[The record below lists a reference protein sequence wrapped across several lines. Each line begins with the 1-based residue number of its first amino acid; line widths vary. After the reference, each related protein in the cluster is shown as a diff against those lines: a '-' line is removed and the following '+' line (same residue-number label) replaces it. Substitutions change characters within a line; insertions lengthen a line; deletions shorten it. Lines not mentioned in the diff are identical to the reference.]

1 LGNTDSRRPTLSD
14 THRKE
19 LEISI
24 VGLQNAGKSSLVH
37 ALTSQPLQP
46 HPVPTVGF
54 TMRKVKVGN
63 LLIKIWDLG
72 GQPRFRPMWE
82 RYSRG
87 VDVIVW
93 VVDSADVDG
102 LDIAR
107 EDLAGLLLNKT
118 SLRGI
123 PCLIVGNKSDLD
135 GSLDINSLKECLLV
149 DGLDDRERELAILTC
164 SCLNGDGIKSIITW
178 LGKQGR

>member
-1 LGNTDSRRPTLSD
+1 
-14 THRKE
+14 
-19 LEISI
+19 
-24 VGLQNAGKSSLVH
+24 
-37 ALTSQPLQP
+37 
-46 HPVPTVGF
+46 
-54 TMRKVKVGN
+54 
-63 LLIKIWDLG
+63 
-72 GQPRFRPMWE
+72 MWE

-107 EDLAGLLLNKT
+107 EDMVGLLLNKT

-135 GSLDINSLKECLLV
+135 GSLDINALKDMLV
-149 DGLDDRERELAILTC
+149 DGLDDLERELAILKC
-164 SCLNGDGIKSIITW
+164 SCLNGDGIESIITW
-178 LGKQGR
+178 LGKRGR